1 MSTWIWLDIEA
12 VCAAHDAQ
20 IMEHGGLHGIRDRGL
35 LEAGLARPQH
45 LAAYEEPDVTRLA
58 AAYAVGI
65 ARNHPFLDAN
75 KRTAMTAMIMFL
87 WLNGYKCLY
96 EEIAFFPVMLQL
108 ATGEMSET
116 DLAAWLAAGCAPAD
130 TEGH

>member
-45 LAAYEEPDVTRLA
+45 LAAYEEPDAIRLA

-75 KRTAMTAMIMFL
+75 KRTAVIAMEMFL
-87 WLNGYKCLY
+87 TLNGYKLLY
-96 EEIAFFPVMLQL
+96 DDAACFPVVLQL

-116 DLAAWLAAGCAPAD
+116 DLAAWLAAGCAPTD
-130 TEGH
+130 GESH

>member
-1 MSTWIWLDIEA
+1 
-12 VCAAHDAQ
+12 
-20 IMEHGGLHGIRDRGL
+20 MEHGGLHGIRDRGL

-45 LAAYEEPDVTRLA
+45 LAAYEEPDAIRLA

-75 KRTAMTAMIMFL
+75 KRTAVIAMEMFL
-87 WLNGYKCLY
+87 TLNGYKLLY
-96 EEIAFFPVMLQL
+96 DDAACFPVVLQL

-116 DLAAWLAAGCAPAD
+116 DLAAWLAAGCAPTD
-130 TEGH
+130 GESH

>member
-20 IMEHGGLHGIRDRGL
+20 IMEHGGLHGISDRGL